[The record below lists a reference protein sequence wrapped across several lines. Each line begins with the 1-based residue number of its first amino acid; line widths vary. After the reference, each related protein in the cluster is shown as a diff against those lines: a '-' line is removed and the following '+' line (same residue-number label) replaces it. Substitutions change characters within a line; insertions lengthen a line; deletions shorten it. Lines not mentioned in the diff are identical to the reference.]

1 MTFVYF
7 LQRWV

>member
-7 LQRWV
+7 WEYST

>member
-7 LQRWV
+7 LTAT

>member
-7 LQRWV
+7 VHKI